1 MKKLLAIGEALI
13 DMIPSNT
20 GRIMD
25 VNNFTPKVGG
35 APLNVCGAYTKLGGS
50 SNIITMLGK
59 DPFGDKIVNE
69 LIGFGINTDYVKR
82 TNAANTSLAFVALD
96 ENANREFSFYRNMG
110 ADMLMS
116 EDDVDKNWF
125 MDAYALHFCSV
136 SLGDFPMRRAHNKAI
151 KYAKENG
158 LIVSF
163 DPNVRLPLF
172 DDHEYLKNVIHEY
185 IQYAD
190 ILKISDEEV
199 EFIFGNKDIEE
210 NLDYLFDQ
218 GVKLLV
224 YTSGKDGAVAY
235 TKNVV
240 AHSKGIKVNAVD
252 TTGAGDGFI
261 GCLLYQM
268 AKENV
273 DLEQINI
280 LTEEQLNEFQQNQN
294 QVGSALSRLL
304 VTVEQYPQLK
314 ANEGF
319 MNLQAQL
326 EGTENRINVARNKF
340 NEAARIYN
348 EKVRQFPTKLA
359 AMIFGFKAKP
369 YFKSATGAENA
380 PTVNF
385 N

>member
-116 EDDVDKNWF
+116 EDDVNKNWF

-151 KYAKENG
+151 KYAKENV

-280 LTEEQLNEFQQNQN
+280 LTEEQLKTYLD
-294 QVGSALSRLL
+294 LS
-304 VTVEQYPQLK
+304 
-314 ANEGF
+314 
-319 MNLQAQL
+319 
-326 EGTENRINVARNKF
+326 NKF
-340 NEAARIYN
+340 CSISVTKEGAIASY
-348 EKVRQFPTKLA
+348 PTMEELR
-359 AMIFGFKAKP
+359 
-369 YFKSATGAENA
+369 
-380 PTVNF
+380 
-385 N
+385 

>member
-82 TNAANTSLAFVALD
+82 TNTANTSLAFVALD
-96 ENANREFSFYRNMG
+96 ENANREFSFYRNIG

-185 IQYAD
+185 TQYAD

-280 LTEEQLNEFQQNQN
+280 LTEEQLKTYLD
-294 QVGSALSRLL
+294 LS
-304 VTVEQYPQLK
+304 
-314 ANEGF
+314 
-319 MNLQAQL
+319 
-326 EGTENRINVARNKF
+326 NKF
-340 NEAARIYN
+340 CSISVTKEGAIASY
-348 EKVRQFPTKLA
+348 PTMEELR
-359 AMIFGFKAKP
+359 
-369 YFKSATGAENA
+369 
-380 PTVNF
+380 
-385 N
+385 

>member
-1 MKKLLAIGEALI
+1 
-13 DMIPSNT
+13 MIPSNT

-82 TNAANTSLAFVALD
+82 TNATNTSLTFVALD

-136 SLGDFPMRRAHNKAI
+136 SLGNFPMRKAYNKAI

-210 NLDYLFDQ
+210 NLDYIFDQ

-224 YTSGKDGAVAY
+224 FTSGKDGAVAY

-240 AHSKGIKVNAVD
+240 ANSKGIKVNAVD

-280 LTEEQLNEFQQNQN
+280 LTEEQLKTYLDLSNNFALFQ
-294 QVGSALSRLL
+294 
-304 VTVEQYPQLK
+304 
-314 ANEGF
+314 
-319 MNLQAQL
+319 
-326 EGTENRINVARNKF
+326 
-340 NEAARIYN
+340 
-348 EKVRQFPTKLA
+348 
-359 AMIFGFKAKP
+359 
-369 YFKSATGAENA
+369 
-380 PTVNF
+380 
-385 N
+385 

>member
-13 DMIPSNT
+13 DMIPSNA

-96 ENANREFSFYRNMG
+96 ENANREFSFYRDMG

-240 AHSKGIKVNAVD
+240 AHSNGIKVNAVD

-280 LTEEQLNEFQQNQN
+280 LTEEQLKTYLD
-294 QVGSALSRLL
+294 LS
-304 VTVEQYPQLK
+304 
-314 ANEGF
+314 
-319 MNLQAQL
+319 
-326 EGTENRINVARNKF
+326 NKF
-340 NEAARIYN
+340 CSIS
-348 EKVRQFPTKLA
+348 VTKEGA
-359 AMIFGFKAKP
+359 IASYPRAKEI
-369 YFKSATGAENA
+369 SM
-380 PTVNF
+380 
-385 N
+385 

>member
-50 SNIITMLGK
+50 SNIITMLVK

-280 LTEEQLNEFQQNQN
+280 LTEEQLKKYLD
-294 QVGSALSRLL
+294 LS
-304 VTVEQYPQLK
+304 
-314 ANEGF
+314 
-319 MNLQAQL
+319 
-326 EGTENRINVARNKF
+326 NKF
-340 NEAARIYN
+340 CSISVTKEGAIASY
-348 EKVRQFPTKLA
+348 PTMEELR
-359 AMIFGFKAKP
+359 
-369 YFKSATGAENA
+369 
-380 PTVNF
+380 
-385 N
+385 

>member
-199 EFIFGNKDIEE
+199 EFIFGNKDIEK

-273 DLEQINI
+273 DLEQINN
-280 LTEEQLNEFQQNQN
+280 LTEEQLKTYLD
-294 QVGSALSRLL
+294 LS
-304 VTVEQYPQLK
+304 
-314 ANEGF
+314 
-319 MNLQAQL
+319 
-326 EGTENRINVARNKF
+326 NKF
-340 NEAARIYN
+340 CSISVTKEGAIASY
-348 EKVRQFPTKLA
+348 PTTEELR
-359 AMIFGFKAKP
+359 
-369 YFKSATGAENA
+369 
-380 PTVNF
+380 
-385 N
+385 

>member
-116 EDDVDKNWF
+116 EDDVDKNCF

-280 LTEEQLNEFQQNQN
+280 LTEEQLKTYLD
-294 QVGSALSRLL
+294 LS
-304 VTVEQYPQLK
+304 
-314 ANEGF
+314 
-319 MNLQAQL
+319 
-326 EGTENRINVARNKF
+326 NKF
-340 NEAARIYN
+340 CSISVTKEGAIASY
-348 EKVRQFPTKLA
+348 PTMEELR
-359 AMIFGFKAKP
+359 
-369 YFKSATGAENA
+369 
-380 PTVNF
+380 
-385 N
+385 

>member
-1 MKKLLAIGEALI
+1 
-13 DMIPSNT
+13 MIPSNT

-59 DPFGDKIVNE
+59 DPFG
-69 LIGFGINTDYVKR
+69 INTDYVKR
-82 TNAANTSLAFVALD
+82 TNAANASLAFVALD

-136 SLGDFPMRRAHNKAI
+136 SLGNFPMRKAYNKAI

-210 NLDYLFDQ
+210 NLDYIFDQ

-224 YTSGKDGAVAY
+224 FTSGKDGAVAY

-240 AHSKGIKVNAVD
+240 ANSKGIKVNAVD

-280 LTEEQLNEFQQNQN
+280 LTEEQLKTYLD
-294 QVGSALSRLL
+294 LS
-304 VTVEQYPQLK
+304 
-314 ANEGF
+314 
-319 MNLQAQL
+319 
-326 EGTENRINVARNKF
+326 NKF
-340 NEAARIYN
+340 CSISVTKEGAIARY
-348 EKVRQFPTKLA
+348 PTMEELR
-359 AMIFGFKAKP
+359 
-369 YFKSATGAENA
+369 
-380 PTVNF
+380 
-385 N
+385 

>member
-69 LIGFGINTDYVKR
+69 LIGFGINIDYVKR

-136 SLGDFPMRRAHNKAI
+136 SLGNFPMRRAHNKAI

-210 NLDYLFDQ
+210 NLDYIFDQ

-224 YTSGKDGAVAY
+224 FTSGKDGAVAY

-240 AHSKGIKVNAVD
+240 ANSKGIKVNAVD

-280 LTEEQLNEFQQNQN
+280 LTEEQLKTYLD
-294 QVGSALSRLL
+294 LS
-304 VTVEQYPQLK
+304 
-314 ANEGF
+314 
-319 MNLQAQL
+319 
-326 EGTENRINVARNKF
+326 NKF
-340 NEAARIYN
+340 CSISVTKEGAIASY
-348 EKVRQFPTKLA
+348 PTMEELR
-359 AMIFGFKAKP
+359 
-369 YFKSATGAENA
+369 
-380 PTVNF
+380 
-385 N
+385 

>member
-1 MKKLLAIGEALI
+1 MKKLLAIGETLI

-136 SLGDFPMRRAHNKAI
+136 LLGDFPMRRAHNKAI

-190 ILKISDEEV
+190 IFKISDEEV

-280 LTEEQLNEFQQNQN
+280 LTEEQLKTYLD
-294 QVGSALSRLL
+294 LS
-304 VTVEQYPQLK
+304 
-314 ANEGF
+314 
-319 MNLQAQL
+319 
-326 EGTENRINVARNKF
+326 NKF
-340 NEAARIYN
+340 CSISVTKEGAIASY
-348 EKVRQFPTKLA
+348 PTMEELR
-359 AMIFGFKAKP
+359 
-369 YFKSATGAENA
+369 
-380 PTVNF
+380 
-385 N
+385 

>member
-59 DPFGDKIVNE
+59 DSFGDKIVNE

-136 SLGDFPMRRAHNKAI
+136 SLGNFPMRRAHNKAI

-185 IQYAD
+185 IQYVD

-210 NLDYLFDQ
+210 NLDYIFDQ

-224 YTSGKDGAVAY
+224 FTSGKDGAVAY

-240 AHSKGIKVNAVD
+240 ANSKGIKVNAVD

-280 LTEEQLNEFQQNQN
+280 LTEEQLKTYLD
-294 QVGSALSRLL
+294 LS
-304 VTVEQYPQLK
+304 
-314 ANEGF
+314 
-319 MNLQAQL
+319 
-326 EGTENRINVARNKF
+326 NKF
-340 NEAARIYN
+340 CSISVTKEGAIASY
-348 EKVRQFPTKLA
+348 PTMEELR
-359 AMIFGFKAKP
+359 
-369 YFKSATGAENA
+369 
-380 PTVNF
+380 
-385 N
+385 

>member
-13 DMIPSNT
+13 DMIPSNA

-151 KYAKENG
+151 KDAKENG

-235 TKNVV
+235 TNNVV

-280 LTEEQLNEFQQNQN
+280 LTEEQLKTYLD
-294 QVGSALSRLL
+294 LS
-304 VTVEQYPQLK
+304 
-314 ANEGF
+314 
-319 MNLQAQL
+319 
-326 EGTENRINVARNKF
+326 NKF
-340 NEAARIYN
+340 CSISVTKEGAIASY
-348 EKVRQFPTKLA
+348 PTMEELR
-359 AMIFGFKAKP
+359 
-369 YFKSATGAENA
+369 
-380 PTVNF
+380 
-385 N
+385 

>member
-59 DPFGDKIVNE
+59 DSFGDKIVNE

-235 TKNVV
+235 TKHVV

-280 LTEEQLNEFQQNQN
+280 LTEEQLKTYLD
-294 QVGSALSRLL
+294 LS
-304 VTVEQYPQLK
+304 
-314 ANEGF
+314 
-319 MNLQAQL
+319 
-326 EGTENRINVARNKF
+326 NKF
-340 NEAARIYN
+340 CSISVTKEGAIASY
-348 EKVRQFPTKLA
+348 PTMEELR
-359 AMIFGFKAKP
+359 
-369 YFKSATGAENA
+369 
-380 PTVNF
+380 
-385 N
+385 

>member
-69 LIGFGINTDYVKR
+69 LIGFGISTDYVKR

-116 EDDVDKNWF
+116 ENDVDKNWF

-280 LTEEQLNEFQQNQN
+280 LTEEQLKTYLD
-294 QVGSALSRLL
+294 LS
-304 VTVEQYPQLK
+304 
-314 ANEGF
+314 
-319 MNLQAQL
+319 
-326 EGTENRINVARNKF
+326 NKF
-340 NEAARIYN
+340 CSISVIKEGAIASY
-348 EKVRQFPTKLA
+348 PTMEELR
-359 AMIFGFKAKP
+359 
-369 YFKSATGAENA
+369 
-380 PTVNF
+380 
-385 N
+385 

>member
-280 LTEEQLNEFQQNQN
+280 LTKVQIKTYLD
-294 QVGSALSRLL
+294 LS
-304 VTVEQYPQLK
+304 
-314 ANEGF
+314 
-319 MNLQAQL
+319 
-326 EGTENRINVARNKF
+326 NKF
-340 NEAARIYN
+340 CSISVTKEGAIASY
-348 EKVRQFPTKLA
+348 PTMEELR
-359 AMIFGFKAKP
+359 
-369 YFKSATGAENA
+369 
-380 PTVNF
+380 
-385 N
+385 

>member
-96 ENANREFSFYRNMG
+96 ENDNREFSFYRNMG

-116 EDDVDKNWF
+116 EDDIDKNWF
-125 MDAYALHFCSV
+125 MDAYALHFSSV

-280 LTEEQLNEFQQNQN
+280 LTEEQLKTYLD
-294 QVGSALSRLL
+294 LS
-304 VTVEQYPQLK
+304 
-314 ANEGF
+314 
-319 MNLQAQL
+319 
-326 EGTENRINVARNKF
+326 NKF
-340 NEAARIYN
+340 CSISVTKEGAIASY
-348 EKVRQFPTKLA
+348 PTMEELR
-359 AMIFGFKAKP
+359 
-369 YFKSATGAENA
+369 
-380 PTVNF
+380 
-385 N
+385 

>member
-69 LIGFGINTDYVKR
+69 LMGFGINTDYVKR

-280 LTEEQLNEFQQNQN
+280 LTEEQLKTYLD
-294 QVGSALSRLL
+294 LS
-304 VTVEQYPQLK
+304 
-314 ANEGF
+314 
-319 MNLQAQL
+319 
-326 EGTENRINVARNKF
+326 NKF
-340 NEAARIYN
+340 SSISVTKEGAIASY
-348 EKVRQFPTKLA
+348 PTMEELR
-359 AMIFGFKAKP
+359 
-369 YFKSATGAENA
+369 
-380 PTVNF
+380 
-385 N
+385 

>member
-20 GRIMD
+20 GRIMN
-25 VNNFTPKVGG
+25 VNSFIPKVGG
-35 APLNVCGAYTKLGGS
+35 APLNVCGAYTKLGDF
-50 SNIITMLGK
+50 SNIITMLGN
-59 DPFGDKIVNE
+59 DPFGDKIVAE
-69 LIGFGINTDYVKR
+69 LKEYGIGVDYIRR
-82 TNAANTSLAFVALD
+82 TNKANTSLAFVTLD
-96 ENANREFSFYRNMG
+96 ENGNRDFSFYRNPG

-116 EDDVDKNWF
+116 ENDIDKTWF
-125 MDAYALHFCSV
+125 SDAFALHFCSV
-136 SLGDFPMRRAHNKAI
+136 SLGDFPMRKAHNKAI

-280 LTEEQLNEFQQNQN
+280 LTEEQLKTYLD
-294 QVGSALSRLL
+294 LS
-304 VTVEQYPQLK
+304 
-314 ANEGF
+314 
-319 MNLQAQL
+319 
-326 EGTENRINVARNKF
+326 NKF
-340 NEAARIYN
+340 CSIS
-348 EKVRQFPTKLA
+348 VTKEGA
-359 AMIFGFKAKP
+359 IASYPRAKEI
-369 YFKSATGAENA
+369 SM
-380 PTVNF
+380 
-385 N
+385 

>member
-82 TNAANTSLAFVALD
+82 TNAANTSLALVALD

-224 YTSGKDGAVAY
+224 YTSGKDGAVVY

-280 LTEEQLNEFQQNQN
+280 LTEEQLKTYLD
-294 QVGSALSRLL
+294 LS
-304 VTVEQYPQLK
+304 
-314 ANEGF
+314 
-319 MNLQAQL
+319 
-326 EGTENRINVARNKF
+326 NKF
-340 NEAARIYN
+340 CSISVTKEGAIASY
-348 EKVRQFPTKLA
+348 PTTEELR
-359 AMIFGFKAKP
+359 
-369 YFKSATGAENA
+369 
-380 PTVNF
+380 
-385 N
+385 

>member
-261 GCLLYQM
+261 GSLLYQM

-280 LTEEQLNEFQQNQN
+280 LTEEQLKTYLD
-294 QVGSALSRLL
+294 LS
-304 VTVEQYPQLK
+304 
-314 ANEGF
+314 
-319 MNLQAQL
+319 
-326 EGTENRINVARNKF
+326 NKF
-340 NEAARIYN
+340 CSISVKKEGAIASY
-348 EKVRQFPTKLA
+348 PTMEELR
-359 AMIFGFKAKP
+359 
-369 YFKSATGAENA
+369 
-380 PTVNF
+380 
-385 N
+385 

>member
-136 SLGDFPMRRAHNKAI
+136 SLGDFPM
-151 KYAKENG
+151 
-158 LIVSF
+158 
-163 DPNVRLPLF
+163 PLF
-172 DDHEYLKNVIHEY
+172 DDHEYIKNVIHDY

-235 TKNVV
+235 TNNVV
-240 AHSKGIKVNAVD
+240 A
-252 TTGAGDGFI
+252 
-261 GCLLYQM
+261 
-268 AKENV
+268 
-273 DLEQINI
+273 
-280 LTEEQLNEFQQNQN
+280 
-294 QVGSALSRLL
+294 LS
-304 VTVEQYPQLK
+304 
-314 ANEGF
+314 
-319 MNLQAQL
+319 
-326 EGTENRINVARNKF
+326 
-340 NEAARIYN
+340 
-348 EKVRQFPTKLA
+348 
-359 AMIFGFKAKP
+359 
-369 YFKSATGAENA
+369 
-380 PTVNF
+380 
-385 N
+385 

>member
-13 DMIPSNT
+13 DMIPSNR

-163 DPNVRLPLF
+163 DPNVRLSLF

-280 LTEEQLNEFQQNQN
+280 LTEEQLKTYLD
-294 QVGSALSRLL
+294 LS
-304 VTVEQYPQLK
+304 
-314 ANEGF
+314 
-319 MNLQAQL
+319 
-326 EGTENRINVARNKF
+326 NKF
-340 NEAARIYN
+340 CSISVTKEGAIASY
-348 EKVRQFPTKLA
+348 PTMEELR
-359 AMIFGFKAKP
+359 
-369 YFKSATGAENA
+369 
-380 PTVNF
+380 
-385 N
+385 

>member
-35 APLNVCGAYTKLGGS
+35 APLNVYGAYTKLGGS

-280 LTEEQLNEFQQNQN
+280 LTEEQLKTYLD
-294 QVGSALSRLL
+294 LS
-304 VTVEQYPQLK
+304 
-314 ANEGF
+314 
-319 MNLQAQL
+319 
-326 EGTENRINVARNKF
+326 NKF
-340 NEAARIYN
+340 CSISVKKEGAIASY
-348 EKVRQFPTKLA
+348 PTMEELR
-359 AMIFGFKAKP
+359 
-369 YFKSATGAENA
+369 
-380 PTVNF
+380 
-385 N
+385 

>member
-136 SLGDFPMRRAHNKAI
+136 SLEDFPMRRAHNKAI

-280 LTEEQLNEFQQNQN
+280 LTEEQLKTYLD
-294 QVGSALSRLL
+294 LS
-304 VTVEQYPQLK
+304 
-314 ANEGF
+314 
-319 MNLQAQL
+319 
-326 EGTENRINVARNKF
+326 NKF
-340 NEAARIYN
+340 CSISVTKEGAIASY
-348 EKVRQFPTKLA
+348 PTMEELR
-359 AMIFGFKAKP
+359 
-369 YFKSATGAENA
+369 
-380 PTVNF
+380 
-385 N
+385 

>member
-20 GRIMD
+20 GRIMG

-280 LTEEQLNEFQQNQN
+280 LTEEQLKTYLD
-294 QVGSALSRLL
+294 LS
-304 VTVEQYPQLK
+304 
-314 ANEGF
+314 
-319 MNLQAQL
+319 
-326 EGTENRINVARNKF
+326 NKF
-340 NEAARIYN
+340 CSISVTKEGAIASY
-348 EKVRQFPTKLA
+348 PTTEELR
-359 AMIFGFKAKP
+359 
-369 YFKSATGAENA
+369 
-380 PTVNF
+380 
-385 N
+385 

>member
-20 GRIMD
+20 GHIMD

-50 SNIITMLGK
+50 SNIITMLGN
-59 DPFGDKIVNE
+59 DPFGDKIVKE
-69 LIGFGINTDYVKR
+69 LNGFGIDIEYIKR
-82 TNAANTSLAFVALD
+82 TNKANTSLAFVALD

-116 EDDVDKNWF
+116 ENDIDKKWF
-125 MDAYALHFCSV
+125 EDAYALHFCSV
-136 SLGDFPMRRAHNKAI
+136 SLGDFPMRKAHDKAI
-151 KYAKENG
+151 QYAKEND

-199 EFIFGNKDIEE
+199 EFIFGNNNIEK
-210 NLDYLFDQ
+210 NLEYLFDQ

-240 AHSKGIKVNAVD
+240 ANSKGIKVNAVD

-261 GCLLYQM
+261 GCLLYQL

-273 DLEQINI
+273 DLDKIDT
-280 LTEEQLNEFQQNQN
+280 LTEE
-294 QVGSALSRLL
+294 LL
-304 VTVEQYPQLK
+304 KTYLD
-314 ANEGF
+314 
-319 MNLQAQL
+319 MC
-326 EGTENRINVARNKF
+326 NKF
-340 NEAARIYN
+340 CSIS
-348 EKVRQFPTKLA
+348 VRQEGAISSYPTMEELR
-359 AMIFGFKAKP
+359 
-369 YFKSATGAENA
+369 
-380 PTVNF
+380 
-385 N
+385 

>member
-252 TTGAGDGFI
+252 TTGAGDTF
-261 GCLLYQM
+261 CASSLNY
-268 AKENV
+268 V
-273 DLEQINI
+273 LEHGLDN
-280 LTEEQLNEFQQNQN
+280 LTEENLKELLTFANAAASLITTRK
-294 QVGSALSRLL
+294 GALRVMSTKEEVLDFMKSR
-304 VTVEQYPQLK
+304 
-314 ANEGF
+314 GC
-319 MNLQAQL
+319 
-326 EGTENRINVARNKF
+326 
-340 NEAARIYN
+340 
-348 EKVRQFPTKLA
+348 
-359 AMIFGFKAKP
+359 
-369 YFKSATGAENA
+369 
-380 PTVNF
+380 
-385 N
+385 

>member
-35 APLNVCGAYTKLGGS
+35 APLNVCGAYTILGGS
-50 SNIITMLGK
+50 SNIITMLGN
-59 DPFGDKIVNE
+59 DPFGDKIVKE
-69 LIGFGINTDYVKR
+69 LNGFGINIDYIKR
-82 TNAANTSLAFVALD
+82 TNKANTSLAFVALD

-116 EDDVDKNWF
+116 ENDIDKKWF
-125 MDAYALHFCSV
+125 EDAYALHFCSV
-136 SLGDFPMRRAHNKAI
+136 SLGNFPMRKAHDKAI
-151 KYAKENG
+151 QYAKEND

-199 EFIFGNKDIEE
+199 EFIFGNNNIEK
-210 NLDYLFDQ
+210 NLEYLFDQ

-240 AHSKGIKVNAVD
+240 ANSKGIKVNAVD

-261 GCLLYQM
+261 GCLLYQL

-273 DLEQINI
+273 DLDKIDT
-280 LTEEQLNEFQQNQN
+280 LTEEQLKTY
-294 QVGSALSRLL
+294 LD
-304 VTVEQYPQLK
+304 
-314 ANEGF
+314 
-319 MNLQAQL
+319 MC
-326 EGTENRINVARNKF
+326 NKF
-340 NEAARIYN
+340 CSIS
-348 EKVRQFPTKLA
+348 VRQEGANASYPTMEELR
-359 AMIFGFKAKP
+359 
-369 YFKSATGAENA
+369 
-380 PTVNF
+380 
-385 N
+385 

>member
-210 NLDYLFDQ
+210 NLDNLFDQ

-280 LTEEQLNEFQQNQN
+280 LTEEQLKTYLD
-294 QVGSALSRLL
+294 LS
-304 VTVEQYPQLK
+304 
-314 ANEGF
+314 
-319 MNLQAQL
+319 
-326 EGTENRINVARNKF
+326 NKF
-340 NEAARIYN
+340 CSISVTKEGAIASY
-348 EKVRQFPTKLA
+348 PTMEELR
-359 AMIFGFKAKP
+359 
-369 YFKSATGAENA
+369 
-380 PTVNF
+380 
-385 N
+385 

>member
-273 DLEQINI
+273 NLEQINI
-280 LTEEQLNEFQQNQN
+280 LTEEQLKTYLD
-294 QVGSALSRLL
+294 LS
-304 VTVEQYPQLK
+304 
-314 ANEGF
+314 
-319 MNLQAQL
+319 
-326 EGTENRINVARNKF
+326 NKF
-340 NEAARIYN
+340 CSIS
-348 EKVRQFPTKLA
+348 VTKE
-359 AMIFGFKAKP
+359 
-369 YFKSATGAENA
+369 GAIASYLTMEELR
-380 PTVNF
+380 
-385 N
+385 

>member
-1 MKKLLAIGEALI
+1 
-13 DMIPSNT
+13 MIPSNT

-35 APLNVCGAYTKLGGS
+35 APLNVCGAYTKLVGS

-136 SLGDFPMRRAHNKAI
+136 SLGNFPMRKAHNKAI

-199 EFIFGNKDIEE
+199 EFIFGKKDIEE
-210 NLDYLFDQ
+210 NLDYIFDQ

-224 YTSGKDGAVAY
+224 FTSGKDGAVAY

-240 AHSKGIKVNAVD
+240 ANSKGIKVNAVD

-280 LTEEQLNEFQQNQN
+280 LTEEQLKTYLD
-294 QVGSALSRLL
+294 LS
-304 VTVEQYPQLK
+304 
-314 ANEGF
+314 
-319 MNLQAQL
+319 
-326 EGTENRINVARNKF
+326 NKF
-340 NEAARIYN
+340 CSISVTKEGAIASY
-348 EKVRQFPTKLA
+348 PTMEELR
-359 AMIFGFKAKP
+359 
-369 YFKSATGAENA
+369 
-380 PTVNF
+380 
-385 N
+385 

>member
-280 LTEEQLNEFQQNQN
+280 LTEEQLKTYL
-294 QVGSALSRLL
+294 ALS
-304 VTVEQYPQLK
+304 
-314 ANEGF
+314 
-319 MNLQAQL
+319 
-326 EGTENRINVARNKF
+326 NKF
-340 NEAARIYN
+340 CSISVTKEGAIASY
-348 EKVRQFPTKLA
+348 PTTEELR
-359 AMIFGFKAKP
+359 
-369 YFKSATGAENA
+369 
-380 PTVNF
+380 
-385 N
+385 